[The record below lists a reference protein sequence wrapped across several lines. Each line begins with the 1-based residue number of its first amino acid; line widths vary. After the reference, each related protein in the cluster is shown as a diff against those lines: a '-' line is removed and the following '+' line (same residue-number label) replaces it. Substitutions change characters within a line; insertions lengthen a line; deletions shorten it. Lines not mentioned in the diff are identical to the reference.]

1 MAKFVKTIDGS
12 YRNVET
18 IKTIYVLSDAGWSV
32 RAVLNDGSEA
42 NLYAGLTTEG
52 EAHDLLRQTINAIGE
67 EIDPGEF
74 VDA

>member
-1 MAKFVKTIDGS
+1 MAKFVKTVDGS
-12 YRNVET
+12 YRNVEV

-42 NLYAGLTTEG
+42 NLYAGLATEA
-52 EAHDLLRQTINAIGE
+52 EARDLLQQVINAMGE